1 MKIRLK
7 YEDETMIKKMLVVV
21 VGLMLMGLVGCSTDE
36 PETAA
41 DKAKE
46 SLSKAVE
53 ATKEAA
59 HDTAAATKEAVHDAA
74 QATKEVAHDAAQATE
89 EAAHDAKKAMK

>member
-1 MKIRLK
+1 
-7 YEDETMIKKMLVVV
+7 MIKKVLVVV
-21 VGLMLMGLVGCSTDE
+21 VGLMLMGLVGCSKDE
-36 PETAA
+36 PETTA
-41 DKAKE
+41 DKAKN

-74 QATKEVAHDAAQATE
+74 QATE
-89 EAAHDAKKAMK
+89 EAAHDAKKATK